1 MSKTTKKIFI
11 FLYIAVVMVTMA
23 TVFFVSRTYTVYLE
37 NSEQSQNITLTHEAG
52 DTDVIA
58 IQKIV
63 NYRGLSCITLK
74 ALKPG
79 TETVCVTVHLTQGE
93 VVSRGEY
100 FECKATRAGLLFA
113 GGYTF
118 KGFTYIYIGLGAIE
132 LLTAVWMFI
141 RFTYRC
147 KHDFFTYKS
156 VLDISLGIYFAVRGI
171 MFLCLVGYTVIHPS
185 NYGSLHIYE
194 SIGFMMSVI
203 AVLSIPILFVFSLFL
218 TVSNLSLMRH
228 EGMAKNNMLGIFIS
242 IMMGVGAAV
251 CVAFLFKYPLM
262 LSTHIEDVLPSVL
275 RNSIAGIFV
284 YFECV
289 FLSSQFCCLYS
300 AKREPHYNKD
310 YIIILG
316 CKIRADGTPLLL
328 LRGRIDRAIRF
339 YRDQLEHTGK
349 QARFIPSGGQG
360 NDEVMSEAESMR
372 RYLIEQGIDD
382 SLILPETKATTTLEN
397 MRFSAEIAEK
407 HTDHPRLV
415 FSTTNYHVFRS
426 GILSR
431 KVGLKAAGIGQK
443 TKWYFWPNA
452 QIREFIGLLV
462 SEYKINLIIVALIS
476 VSAALFANIGT
487 VIEWMLN

>member
-11 FLYIAVVMVTMA
+11 ILYIAVVMVITV
-23 TVFFVSRTYTVYLE
+23 TVFFVSRTYTAYLE
-37 NSEQSQNITLTHEAG
+37 NPEQSQNITLTHEACEEG
-52 DTDVIA
+52 VLA
-58 IQKIV
+58 IKKIT
-63 NYRGLSCITLK
+63 NYRNLSCITLK

-79 TETVCVTVHLTQGE
+79 TETVSVSVHAPE
-93 VVSRGEY
+93 VDTVSRTQY
-100 FECKATRAGLLFA
+100 LACKATRAGLLFA
-113 GGYTF
+113 GGYNF
-118 KGFTYIYIGLGAIE
+118 RGFQFIYMGIGALE
-132 LLTAVWMFI
+132 LLTGILMFI
-141 RFTYRC
+141 RYAYRR
-147 KHDFFTYKS
+147 KHNFFTYKS
-156 VLDISLGIYFAVRGI
+156 VLDLSLGVYFSVRSMMYFG
-171 MFLCLVGYTVIHPS
+171 LVGYTVVNPS
-185 NYGSLHIYE
+185 NYRGLQIYE
-194 SIGFMMSVI
+194 SVGFMMSVI

-228 EGMAKNNMLGIFIS
+228 EGVAKNNMLGIFIS

-316 CKIRADGTPLLL
+316 CKIRADGTPLPL

-397 MRFSAEIAEK
+397 MRFSA
-407 HTDHPRLV
+407 D
-415 FSTTNYHVFRS
+415 
-426 GILSR
+426 
-431 KVGLKAAGIGQK
+431 
-443 TKWYFWPNA
+443 WY
-452 QIREFIGLLV
+452 RCRR
-462 SEYKINLIIVALIS
+462 ALYIS
-476 VSAALFANIGT
+476 VYSSLRQC
-487 VIEWMLN
+487 W

>member
-11 FLYIAVVMVTMA
+11 FLYIAVVMVTTV

-37 NSEQSQNITLTHEAG
+37 NPERSQNITLTHESGEKA
-52 DTDVIA
+52 VLA
-58 IQKIV
+58 IKKIT
-63 NYRGLSCITLK
+63 NYRNLSCITLK

-79 TETVCVTVHLTQGE
+79 TETVSVSVHMSEGDT
-93 VVSRGEY
+93 VSRTQY
-100 FECKATRAGLLFA
+100 LACKATRAGLLFA
-113 GGYTF
+113 GGYAF
-118 KGFTYIYIGLGAIE
+118 KGFKFIYIGLGALE
-132 LLTAVWMFI
+132 LLTGILMFM
-141 RFTYRC
+141 RYAYRR
-147 KHDFFTYKS
+147 KHNFFTYKS
-156 VLDISLGIYFAVRGI
+156 VLDLSLGAYFSVRSMMYLG
-171 MFLCLVGYTVIHPS
+171 FVGYTVVNPS
-185 NYGSLHIYE
+185 NYSGLQIYE
-194 SIGFMMSVI
+194 SVGFMMSII
-203 AVLSIPILFVFSLFL
+203 AIISIPIIFIFSLFL
-218 TVSNLSLMRH
+218 ITSNISLMRH
-228 EGMAKNNMLGIFIS
+228 EGVARNNMLGIIIS
-242 IMMGVGAAV
+242 IMMGVGAVV
-251 CVAFLFKYPLM
+251 CVILLVKYPFV

-275 RNSIAGIFV
+275 RNTIAGLFV
-284 YFECV
+284 YFECI
-289 FLSSQFCCLYS
+289 FFSSQFCCLYS
-300 AKREPHYNKD
+300 AKREPQYNKD

-316 CKIRADGTPLLL
+316 CKIRADGTPLPL

-360 NDEVMSEAESMR
+360 SDEVMSEAESMR

-462 SEYKINLIIVALIS
+462 SEYKINLIIVALIGA
-476 VSAALFANIGT
+476 SAALFSNIGT